1 MFVYDNTVL
10 FEFISARFIFMHMR
24 AKNYMGILDLFP
36 SEFSR
41 MRGVCT
47 PVVVPLCPSA
57 SNSTI
62 KETGA
67 GTSQDLRGI
76 ALT

>member
-41 MRGVCT
+41 MRGVCKHAGRKQT
-47 PVVVPLCPSA
+47 RHEVV
-57 SNSTI
+57 
-62 KETGA
+62 
-67 GTSQDLRGI
+67 
-76 ALT
+76 